1 MLLVFMKNRM
11 YKVTKKQACKQMQKK
26 KKDMLDFLG
35 GRIGFSCLRL

>member
-26 KKDMLDFLG
+26 KDMLDFLG